1 MEKHIHILEKLS
13 SNKFPGKI
21 SEDSSENFAIF
32 RELYEQ
38 NYIAVARVHSNLEGN
53 VYFEPRIT
61 LSGREFLAK
70 LKAPANSVPPAI
82 NIGAISGS
90 TFQVG
95 NGNSLSVNVSV
106 QELVERVAKTNDPEA
121 KSKLKDLL
129 NNATVA
135 GLIGAGATA
144 LLALL

>member
-1 MEKHIHILEKLS
+1 MEKHIHILEQLS
-13 SNKFPGKI
+13 NNKFPNKI
-21 SEDSSENFAIF
+21 SENSSEQFSIF

-38 NYIAVARVHSNLEGN
+38 SHIAVARVYSNLEGN

-61 LSGREFLAK
+61 LLGREYLEK
-70 LKAPANSVPPAI
+70 LKAPAISVTPAI

-106 QELVERVAKTNDPEA
+106 QELVERVAQTNDSEA
-121 KSKLKDLL
+121 KLKLKDLL

-135 GLIGAGATA
+135 GLNGAGATA
-144 LLALL
+144 LLTLL